1 MAHSLR
7 QPIHQRLQT
16 SATPRAQTLRGQRH
30 VPNLSSD
37 HVESIQL
44 ISYFSI
50 GRVIDVSEPIGFIG
64 TFSALSDIDHD
75 ERLQGPLAPD

>member
-1 MAHSLR
+1 M
-7 QPIHQRLQT
+7 
-16 SATPRAQTLRGQRH
+16 
-30 VPNLSSD
+30 PNVSSD
-37 HVESIQL
+37 HVESTQL